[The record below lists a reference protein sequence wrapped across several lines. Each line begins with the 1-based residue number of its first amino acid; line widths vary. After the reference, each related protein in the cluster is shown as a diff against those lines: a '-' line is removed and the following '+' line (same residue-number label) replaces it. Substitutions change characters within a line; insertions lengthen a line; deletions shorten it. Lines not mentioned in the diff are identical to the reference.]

1 VHAVSHTVIFQT
13 QVYSLEAV
21 KKAAYRFSDRL
32 SVEIIPRGDVT
43 ECICNF
49 LRICTDDEAQKTLA
63 AFRTEVLDHDLRFT
77 IAKETELVRNAILA
91 YAFSKTGLQGG
102 E

>member
-1 VHAVSHTVIFQT
+1 MAHKISFPKEA
-13 QVYSLEAV
+13 YSLAAI

-32 SVEIIPRGDVT
+32 SVEIIPGERATD
-43 ECICNF
+43 CICRF
-49 LRICTDDEAQKTLA
+49 LHSCTDEEAQRILE
-63 AFRTEVLDHDLRFT
+63 AFRIEVLDHDLRLT
-77 IAKETELVRNAILA
+77 IAQETEPMRNAILA